1 VAEERRIFEAEK
13 AAAGKSLM
21 PENARLDPLFCQRF
35 INASWV

>member
-13 AAAGKSLM
+13 PAAGVGLM